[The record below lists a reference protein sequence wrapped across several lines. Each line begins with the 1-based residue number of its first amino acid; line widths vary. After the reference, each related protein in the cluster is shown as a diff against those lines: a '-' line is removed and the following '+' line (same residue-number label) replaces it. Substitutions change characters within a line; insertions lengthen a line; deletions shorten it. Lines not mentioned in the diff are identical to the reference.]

1 MGIIE
6 KNFKDIL
13 YYEIDGFNYND
24 KINHLFSSRVGWR
37 QDKIFEDLSQILNIE
52 EDNIFSAKQV
62 HGTDV
67 VIINKEDFSK
77 KDIGEKDGL
86 ITDVKNIAL
95 CTYHAD
101 CVPIYFYDNKKQV
114 IGLAHAGW
122 KGTLNDINKN
132 MIKIMIEHFG
142 SDIKDIKIAIGPSI
156 GSCCYE
162 IGQDVLDL
170 FLKKYSDYK
179 NIFFKKE
186 ERVYLN
192 LWEVNKNNLLN
203 LGIEEKNISLSE
215 ACTSCN
221 IDKFYSYRKEKGTK
235 NRMIA
240 SIMLKE

>member
-6 KNFKDIL
+6 KKFKDIL

-192 LWEVNKNNLLN
+192 LWEVNKINLLN

>member
-156 GSCCYE
+156 GPCCYE

-170 FLKKYSDYK
+170 FFKNYSDYK
-179 NIFFKKE
+179 NIFFKIE
-186 ERVYLN
+186 EKVYLN